1 MDECLVLKDI
11 HVRRFDDDI
20 LVVGYPEYYSS

>member
-20 LVVGYPEYYSS
+20 LIVGYPEY